1 LSILGIK
8 KMEFKKHTEINPFS
22 RSTPSIK
29 EKWEVQK
36 AKFKKKYPSLTD
48 SDLRYDEGKKGDM
61 YEKIRTKLGISAD
74 ELKKFLADL

>member
-1 LSILGIK
+1 MELK
-8 KMEFKKHTEINPFS
+8 KNTVINPFS
-22 RSTPSIK
+22 RATPSMK
-29 EKWEVQK
+29 EKWDIQK

-61 YEKIRTKLGISAD
+61 YEKIRIKLGISSE

>member
-1 LSILGIK
+1 MELK
-8 KMEFKKHTEINPFS
+8 KNIVINPFS
-22 RSTPSIK
+22 RSTPSMK
-29 EKWEVQK
+29 EKWDIQK

-61 YEKIRTKLGISAD
+61 YEKIRIKLGISSE

>member
-1 LSILGIK
+1 MGLNK
-8 KMEFKKHTEINPFS
+8 NTEINPFS

-36 AKFKKKYPSLTD
+36 EKFKKKYPNLTD

-61 YEKIRTKLGISAD
+61 YERIRIKLGISTD